1 VSSDAGALEVVLGFE
16 QSIKS
21 QPLILMGEAK
31 TGAER
36 NLSAGCAIFIAYVPA
51 KYERRRLTVFHSIQN
66 SARIRRLKFPQSQPS
81 QPESD
86 GGLYVQV
93 ARDCNPSLPLLPYL
107 TQKHRRI
114 QVQRKTRFR
123 SLQQLKH

>member
-1 VSSDAGALEVVLGFE
+1 
-16 QSIKS
+16 
-21 QPLILMGEAK
+21 MGEAK

-66 SARIRRLKFPQSQPS
+66 SARIRQ
-81 QPESD
+81 
-86 GGLYVQV
+86 
-93 ARDCNPSLPLLPYL
+93 
-107 TQKHRRI
+107 HRRI

-123 SLQQLKH
+123 SLQQLQHKTTFFKRRIRV